1 MHIREYNKNNIH
13 TYIEFKMLQTCRCN
27 NMITNIFNQFKWKN
41 QMRKKNQSKI
51 SKQCVY
57 IRIENNIVKVTNKK
71 TKYINRLYMHQR
83 MYVLRI
89 DK

>member
-1 MHIREYNKNNIH
+1 MEKPN
-13 TYIEFKMLQTCRCN
+13 E
-27 NMITNIFNQFKWKN
+27 
-41 QMRKKNQSKI
+41 KKRNQSKI
-51 SKQCVY
+51 NKQCVY